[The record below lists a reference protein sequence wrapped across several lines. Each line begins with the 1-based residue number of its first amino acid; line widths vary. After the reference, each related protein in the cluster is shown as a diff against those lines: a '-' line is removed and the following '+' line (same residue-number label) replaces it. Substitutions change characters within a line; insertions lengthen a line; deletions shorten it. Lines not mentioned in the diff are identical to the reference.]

1 MPSLVEQMTPDE
13 LQFCAALL
21 LRRVGLLEKGDPQAV
36 EFLQGAK
43 QLLDR
48 ARESLP
54 KDGSALPP
62 SRSSPPTT

>member
-21 LRRVGLLEKGDPQAV
+21 LRKVELLEKGDPQAV
-36 EFLQGAK
+36 KFLQGAK

-48 ARESLP
+48 ARDSQSR
-54 KDGSALPP
+54 DASALPP
-62 SRSSPPTT
+62 SPNSSPTT